1 MRVLHISNAFA
12 GSEVHGNL
20 VKELAKRG
28 IQQTVYAP
36 VRSAAAIG
44 GNQFESDKVKFVY
57 SNIIKPWHKFV
68 YHHKANVLYRDMVS
82 KINIKDHDIIHAAT
96 LFSDGILAYKAYKQY
111 GIPYVIA
118 MRNTDYNDFIR
129 LLRHTWHNGR
139 EIMLHASKVFFIS
152 EGIKKQFENSA
163 FVEPVLGKVNEKF
176 VLLPNG
182 IDDYWLD
189 HVTSDSRKGHQILYV
204 GDFSENKN
212 VARLIEA
219 VLRLRK
225 EKEWGDAGLT
235 IVGGGKN
242 KTDKVQKL
250 IDQHP
255 ECISYLGKIYDKQ
268 RLAEVMGACSVFAMP
283 SIHETFGLV
292 YLEALSQNL
301 PVLYTKG
308 QGIDGLFDETA
319 GLGVNPFSV
328 DEIADALRNMLTN
341 RDKYSNATVD
351 FSQFRWAN
359 IAIRYERFY
368 KEIIE
373 QQRYE

>member
-1 MRVLHISNAFA
+1 MKVLHISNGFA

-20 VKELAKRG
+20 VRELEKCG
-28 IQQTVYAP
+28 LQQTVYAP
-36 VRSAAAIG
+36 LRSVTEIG
-44 GNQFESDKVKFVY
+44 GNQFESDKVEFVY
-57 SNIIKPWHKFV
+57 SNIIKPWYKYV
-68 YHHKANVLYRDMVS
+68 YHHKAKVLFRDMVGR
-82 KINIKDHDIIHAAT
+82 INVKDYDVIHAAT
-96 LFSDGILAYKAYKQY
+96 LFSDGILAYKVYKQF
-111 GIPYVIA
+111 GVPYIIA
-118 MRNTDYNDFIR
+118 VRNTDYNDFIR

-139 EIMLHASKVFFIS
+139 EIMLHASKIFFIS

-163 FVEPVLGKVNEKF
+163 FVKPILDRVHEKF

-189 HVTSDSRKGHQILYV
+189 HVTSDSRKGHQILYI

-225 EKEWGDAGLT
+225 EKGLEDVGLT

-242 KTDKVQKL
+242 KTDVVQKL

-255 ECISYLGKIYDKQ
+255 ECVSYLGKIYDKQ
-268 RLAEVMGACSVFAMP
+268 RLAKVMESCSVFAMP

-308 QGIDGLFDETA
+308 QGIDGLFDDTV
-319 GLGVNPFSV
+319 GINVNPMSV
-328 DEIADALRNMLTN
+328 GEITEALKKMLTN
-341 RDKYSNATVD
+341 RESYSNSHVD
-351 FSQFRWAN
+351 FERFRWN
-359 IAIRYERFY
+359 GIADQYVHFY
-368 KEIIE
+368 KEIIG
-373 QQRYE
+373 